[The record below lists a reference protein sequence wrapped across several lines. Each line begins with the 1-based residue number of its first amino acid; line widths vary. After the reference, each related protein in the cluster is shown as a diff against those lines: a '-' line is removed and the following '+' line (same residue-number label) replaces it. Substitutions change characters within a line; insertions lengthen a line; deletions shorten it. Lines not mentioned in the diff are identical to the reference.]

1 MKVILLQDVKNMGKA
16 GNVVNVSDG
25 YARNFLIPKGL
36 VKEATPAN
44 MKELERIKAANAAI
58 LAENLESAQAL
69 EKKIAM
75 LRVTIKTKGG
85 EGGRLFGSITAKDI
99 ADALQ
104 QQHGIGIDK
113 KKFILES
120 PIKQTGEHVVEIKLF
135 TNVTAK
141 LRVIVEI

>member
-16 GNVVNVSDG
+16 GTVANVSDG

-36 VKEATPAN
+36 VKEATSAN
-44 MKELERIKAANAAI
+44 MKELERIKETNAAI
-58 LAENLESAQAL
+58 RAENLESAQTL

-104 QQHGIGIDK
+104 VQHGIEVDK
-113 KKFILES
+113 KKLVLES
-120 PIKQTGEHVVEIKLF
+120 PIKQTGEHLVEIKLF

-141 LRVIVEI
+141 LRVTVEV